1 MTVRALWKPR
11 WVVGASWL
19 VMVGVTVCAG
29 SAEGADWPHFRGPTY
44 DGISTE
50 TGWKTTWPA
59 DGPKILWRAQ
69 VGTGFSSFAVSKGRV
84 YTMGNSGNKDTV
96 FCWEADTGKEIW
108 KFSYSCPLKAKYYE
122 GGTHS
127 TPTVDGDRV
136 YTVSKV
142 AQVYCLDAATGKE
155 KWSKTFRDPAPEWG
169 FAGSA
174 RVIDKMII
182 VNIGSGGVAMDK
194 MTGRIIWRSEQGVSG
209 YSTAVPFKQGAQ
221 QCVALAGTESYYAV
235 MAANGTKLWEHPW
248 KTKYFVNAPD
258 PIFVKGNKMFISTG
272 YNRGCA
278 LLLVGMGAPKVIWE
292 NRRMSNK
299 FNSCVLW
306 KGYLYGYDEKDFKC
320 LELASGREKWCV
332 KRLGIG
338 GQMLA
343 DGKLIVMSEQG
354 KLIVAEAS
362 EKEFKPLASA
372 QVLGGK
378 KRCWSTPTLS
388 NGRIYVRDAGG
399 NVACVDVKG
408 E

>member
-1 MTVRALWKPR
+1 MVLRALRKRR
-11 WVVGASWL
+11 WMMVASGVVL
-19 VMVGVTVCAG
+19 VGVMVCAG
-29 SAEGADWPHFRGPTY
+29 SAEAADWPHFRGPTY
-44 DGISTE
+44 NGISTE
-50 TGWKTTWPA
+50 TGWKTTWPP

-69 VGTGFSSFAVSKGRV
+69 VGIGFSSFAVSKGRV

-108 KFSYSCPLKAKYYE
+108 KFTYPCPLKAKYYE
-122 GGTHS
+122 GGTHA

-142 AQVYCLDAATGKE
+142 GQVYCLDAATGKE
-155 KWSKTFRDPAPEWG
+155 EWSKTFRDPAPNWG
-169 FAGSA
+169 YAGSA
-174 RVIDKMII
+174 RVLDRMIV

-209 YSTAVPFKQGAQ
+209 YSTAMPFKQGAQ
-221 QCVALAGTESYYAV
+221 QCVALAGKGSYYAV
-235 MAANGTKLWEHPW
+235 MAANGKKLWEHPW
-248 KTKYFVNAPD
+248 ETKYFVNAPD

-272 YNRGCA
+272 YRRGCA
-278 LLLVGMGAPKVIWE
+278 LLQVGLGAPKVIWE
-292 NRRMSNK
+292 NKRMSNK

-320 LELASGREKWCV
+320 LELATGREKWSV

-343 DGKLIVMSEQG
+343 DGKLIVMSERG
-354 KLIVAEAS
+354 KLIIAEPSA
-362 EKEFKPLASA
+362 KEFKPLASA

-388 NGRIYVRDAGG
+388 GGRIYVRDAGG